1 MINTIIKIVK
11 DNQSTSLMDLG
22 GLLDK
27 AGIKNNFS
35 LAMLAHY
42 TIIDKGNKDI
52 NICNKKYIDIN
63 TADCIVNELAIG
75 SF

>member
-11 DNQSTSLMDLG
+11 DNPAVSLMDLG

-42 TIIDKGNKDI
+42 TIKDKGNKDI

-75 SF
+75 RF